1 MNVFILC
8 TGRCG
13 STTIIKACNHI
24 TNYSN
29 GHETL
34 SRNVGTQRLAY
45 PNNHIEADNRLS
57 WFLGELESKYGD
69 RPYYVHL
76 IREKNATVNS
86 FNKRWSGQVSI
97 IKAFCEGLL
106 MKPVEELSEDERLE
120 VCEYYYDTVNKNIS
134 NFLINK
140 SKTLTIKLESIGKG
154 FKALWNKIEAEGNLD
169 KALDELNINYN
180 SSIK

>member
-13 STTIIKACNHI
+13 STTIIKACKHI

-34 SRNVGTQRLAY
+34 SRNVGTGRLAY
-45 PNNHIEADNRLS
+45 PINHIEADNRLS

-69 RPYYVHL
+69 SPYYVHL

-86 FNKRWSGQVSI
+86 FNKRWSGKVSI

-106 MKPVEELSEDERLE
+106 MKPITGLSEEERLE
-120 VCEYYYDTVNKNIS
+120 ICEYYYDTVNKNIS
-134 NFLINK
+134 NFLVNK
-140 SKTLTIKLESIGKG
+140 SKTLTIYLESMAEG
-154 FKALWNKIEAEGNLD
+154 FETLWNEIGAEGDFD
-169 KALDELNINYN
+169 KALGELKVNYN